1 MATKRTR
8 TYYLLQDRKTI
19 VSKRPDTR
27 PRALTQAEPWSV
39 ETIGQGMAYRCFCTR
54 YEVDADGRF
63 GNRLLLKGSQPY
75 VHPPKAT
82 DPKIHREAEAMVRN
96 EPALDL
102 QEILDTVASQAATE
116 RRTPE
121 PGVLIKVG
129 GVSIRLAPGSQLTVE
144 ASGELSLVTP
154 GEIAVFVEEGL
165 RSSLDEI
172 AADL

>member
-27 PRALTQAEPWSV
+27 PRALTQAENKA
-39 ETIGQGMAYRCFCTR
+39 MAYRCFCTR
-54 YEVDADGRF
+54 YEVDAEGKF

-129 GVSIRLAPGSQLTVE
+129 GVSIRLAPGSLLTVE